1 MNERRKKPE
10 FGKTDSLPS
19 NRRSDDDPMSCIFLP
34 IAIVVLFFVGS
45 AIVRV
50 TSNSGSKLDQIIC
63 YGALICV
70 VVILLLGA
78 RDLWQQGRARAA
90 EKAKWAEGCGTAIL
104 TIVSRRRASSWWD
117 DYSNRYRNVPN
128 SLELELSSDE
138 KAAFPRGTI
147 VTVKVSQSVYD
158 RLEERNTVRIYY
170 MPESPLT
177 FLLEEEL

>member
-1 MNERRKKPE
+1 
-10 FGKTDSLPS
+10 
-19 NRRSDDDPMSCIFLP
+19 MSCILLP
-34 IAIVVLFFVGS
+34 IAIVVSYIVLS

-104 TIVSRRRASSWWD
+104 TIVSRRGASSWWD
-117 DYSNRYRNVPN
+117 DYSNGYRNAPN
-128 SLELELSSDE
+128 SLSLEMNSDQ
-138 KAAFPRGTI
+138 KAVSPHDTV
-147 VTVKVSQSVYD
+147 VTAAVSKYVYD
-158 RLEERNTVRIYY
+158 RLENRNTVRIYY

-177 FLLEEEL
+177 FLLAGRRAVISELPASAVS